1 MEVLANLEP
10 KNVMHWFEF
19 VCSYPHGSLKEE
31 KLAAAIM
38 EFARSRGLECKED
51 AWHNV
56 LVRKPASPGYENQPP
71 VLLQAHI
78 DMIWAK
84 EKGVVQS
91 RDPATRITGTRHSR
105 YGAERREAP
114 SARSA

>member
-78 DMIWAK
+78 D
-84 EKGVVQS
+84 
-91 RDPATRITGTRHSR
+91 TL
-105 YGAERREAP
+105 GAMVCSINVIYIFFAIYYLFIHHFYQFICLL
-114 SARSA
+114 